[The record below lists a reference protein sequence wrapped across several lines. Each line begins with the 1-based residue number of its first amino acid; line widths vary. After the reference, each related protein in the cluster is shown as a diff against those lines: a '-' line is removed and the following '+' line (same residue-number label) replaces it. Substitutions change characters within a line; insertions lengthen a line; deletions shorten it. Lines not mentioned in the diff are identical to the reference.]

1 MNYKYRA
8 LNAEGGT
15 VTGETSGATA
25 RDAIRALQKQGLRVV
40 EIKEEKAKAS
50 GKRTSKKKASKQEL
64 VMYMHQLTTL
74 LESKVSLEEAVES
87 LAESSGQPF
96 IAKEFE
102 KIGAGLRRGE
112 NFSKA
117 LKSSLIPL
125 PGYFYPL
132 CEAGELTGKLGPA
145 LRDGVTQWEYD
156 MEVATEMRNAM
167 TYPMILIFTG
177 IGAVMLIFAVV
188 VPKFVNLLDKSKAEV
203 PFLAQAVLRTGEF
216 VNNNLIVISALAA
229 GIVAIVVYG
238 FANPEIRL
246 KVRDFFSKVPMFR
259 EWLMESEI
267 AHWSA
272 MLATLLENRVELMRA
287 LELARSFVVSSQLQ
301 ARLAHVSKSV
311 KNGVHL
317 SHSLQEA
324 GAITPMGFNLIR
336 VGERTG
342 ELAAMLRSMTALYT
356 SSVRARTKRFLVLL
370 EPLAIIMI
378 GGVVGLIMA
387 GIILAITSVNNIS
400 I

>member
-1 MNYKYRA
+1 MNYRYRA

-15 VTGETSGATA
+15 VTGTTSGATP
-25 RDAIRALQKQGLRVV
+25 RDAIRSLQKQGLRVV
-40 EIKEEKAKAS
+40 DIKEEKEKAS
-50 GKRTSKKKASKQEL
+50 SRRMSKKKASKQEL

-102 KIGAGLRRGE
+102 KIGAALRRGD

-117 LKSSLIPL
+117 LKASQIPL

-132 CEAGELTGKLGPA
+132 CEAGELTGKLGA
-145 LRDGVTQWEYD
+145 AMRDGVTQWEYD

-167 TYPMILIFTG
+167 TYPVILIVTG

-188 VPKFVNLLDKSKAEV
+188 VPKFVNLLEKSKADI
-203 PFLAQAVLRTGEF
+203 PFLALAVLRTGEF
-216 VNNNLIVISALAA
+216 VNNNLIVICALAA
-229 GIVAIVVYG
+229 AIAAVAVYS
-238 FANPEIRL
+238 FSNPNIRL
-246 KVRDFFSKVPMFR
+246 KVRDFFSKVPLFR

-287 LELARSFVVSSQLQ
+287 LELARSYVISSQLQ

-317 SHSLQEA
+317 SHSLHEA
-324 GAITPMGFNLIR
+324 GAITPMGFNLVR

-356 SSVRARTKRFLVLL
+356 ASVRARTKRFLVLL
-370 EPLAIIMI
+370 EPLAIIAI
-378 GGVVGLIMA
+378 GSVVGLIMA